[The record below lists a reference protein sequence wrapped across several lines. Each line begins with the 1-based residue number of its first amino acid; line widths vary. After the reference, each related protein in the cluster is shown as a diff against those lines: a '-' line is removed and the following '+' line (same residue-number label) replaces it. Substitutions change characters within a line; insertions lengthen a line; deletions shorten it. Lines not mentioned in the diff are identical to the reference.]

1 MTKEPS
7 VIEVLTDPLY
17 KDTTLF
23 CMLTAISGQLT
34 ASAAIPICLSTVMT
48 QIPQVNFQVA
58 VYTINGFQVI
68 GAIIGPLLNNFLTIK
83 TIMVLGWTIMSLSL
97 SLVVIFQLS
106 GVPFGILLAFV
117 LLGIGWQISGGSFFF
132 VYVS

>member
-132 VYVS
+132 VYVA